1 MDYDEL
7 IRMRNELSCIS
18 SETTIQENE
27 GSLSLAQQ
35 AIKNVCPG
43 AAITDTDFLS
53 EKDLS
58 PFEFCILYSVL
69 RAYDDVRILF
79 AAIYY
84 EQHNTIDIVR
94 RSILTS
100 VAQRIKEVLE
110 RLREYE
116 NINPAIK
123 VVVPFYAYSNTIA
136 GTIHQYEFALDMIEQ
151 MREQE
156 GKVTDSLDIAFA
168 KDPNRECYKALHNTR
183 SVFEDLLKLSMDF
196 NGEGQTEYEQAVL
209 DEIVRRGYLPSEG
222 KKAQGPDMYR
232 KLLVGER
239 VTSTR
244 NVNEG
249 EKETPT
255 INLVGVLY
263 YMLFDAGV
271 DNTTLTRIAHF
282 AFNRD
287 KEYKHPTSSNSE
299 YSYIAHPASRIT
311 SDYERLDYI
320 KNTLLEYG
328 YDEAEINRITAAIDN
343 RGK

>member
-7 IRMRNELSCIS
+7 IRMRNELSLIS
-18 SETTIQENE
+18 SETTTQEND
-27 GSLSLAQQ
+27 SSSNLAQQ

-43 AAITDTDFLS
+43 VAITDTDFLS

-84 EQHNTIDIVR
+84 EQHNTINIVR

-100 VAQRIKEVLE
+100 VGQRIKEVLE
-110 RLREYE
+110 RLRAYE
-116 NINPAIK
+116 SINPAIK
-123 VVVPFYAYSNTIA
+123 VVVPFYAYSNTIT

-151 MREQE
+151 MREEE
-156 GKVTDSLDIAFA
+156 GKVTDSLDLAFA

-183 SVFEDLLKLSMDF
+183 SVFEDLLKLSIDF
-196 NGEGQTEYEQAVL
+196 NSEGQTEYEQAVL
-209 DEIVRRGYLPSEG
+209 DEIVRRGYLPSDG
-222 KKAQGPDMYR
+222 KKAQGPNMYR
-232 KLLVGER
+232 KLLVGE
-239 VTSTR
+239 TIASAH
-244 NVNEG
+244 NLSGG

-263 YMLFDAGV
+263 YMLFDSGI
-271 DNTTLTRIAHF
+271 DNTTLTKLAHF

-287 KEYKHPTSSNSE
+287 KEYKHPASSNSE
-299 YSYIAHPASRIT
+299 YSYIAHPATRIT
-311 SDYERLDYI
+311 CDYERLDYI

-328 YDEAEINRITAAIDN
+328 YDEAEINRITAAIDS